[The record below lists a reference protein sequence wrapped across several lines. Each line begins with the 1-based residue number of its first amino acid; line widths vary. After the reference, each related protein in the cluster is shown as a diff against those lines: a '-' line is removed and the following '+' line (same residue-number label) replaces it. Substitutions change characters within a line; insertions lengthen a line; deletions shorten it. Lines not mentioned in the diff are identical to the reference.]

1 MKNRE
6 NVARLAGVGLLTAIV
21 IVLQMLGSFIRFGP
35 FSISLVLIPIVVGT
49 AMFGTLAGTWLGFVF
64 GVAVLI
70 SGDASAF
77 LAISIPGTVIT
88 VLCKG
93 MASGALSGLAYRAI
107 EKKNTFAATL
117 TAAVICPLANTGVF
131 LLGCCLFFM
140 DTVKEW
146 AVGFGMGDNVA
157 LYMIVGLVGLNFVA
171 EFVLNLVLS
180 PAILQI
186 IRVGKKQ
193 FARR

>member
-6 NVARLAGVGLLTAIV
+6 NIARLTGVGLLTAIV

-49 AMFGTLAGTWLGFVF
+49 ALFGTLSGTWLGFVF

-77 LAISIPGTVIT
+77 LAVSIPGTVIT

-93 MASGALSGLAYRAI
+93 MASGALSGLAYQLV
-107 EKKNTFAATL
+107 EKKNNLAATIV
-117 TAAVICPLANTGVF
+117 AAVVCPLANTGVF
-131 LLGCCLFFM
+131 LIGCCVFFM

-157 LYMIVGLVGLNFVA
+157 LYMIVGLVGLNFLA
-171 EFVLNLVLS
+171 EFVLNLILS
-180 PAILQI
+180 PAILQV
-186 IRVGKKQ
+186 IRIGKKQ
-193 FARR
+193 FAGR